1 MKATSSLY
9 SFLIAAS
16 KPIRIGLLAAIK
28 KEYKLEVASVALAG
42 AAVSRGMHGN

>member
-1 MKATSSLY
+1 MPLETAAPASATDATSSLY

-28 KEYKLEVASVALAG
+28 KEYKLEVAF
-42 AAVSRGMHGN
+42 MYT